1 MLRCQTDLLP
11 NLIPTFCNVMKLTI
25 FLIQYS
31 KYLNNIT
38 AQVSSVVQ
46 EKKAEENIRDKAKM
60 KIWRKSSKGVI
71 EDGVKVV
78 DPIIKDV
85 KATSCILFH
94 DMITSDWAYCD
105 V

>member
-1 MLRCQTDLLP
+1 
-11 NLIPTFCNVMKLTI
+11 
-25 FLIQYS
+25 
-31 KYLNNIT
+31 
-38 AQVSSVVQ
+38 
-46 EKKAEENIRDKAKM
+46 M

-105 V
+105 VWSSKVLPDNRLLLLCKKQ